1 MENKMDNLEITT
13 LNNNET
19 AEMLIRGIEMKIE
32 ELFSNAEN
40 AKKSGNG
47 RAWANYLPRP
57 KWLGYP
63 WLGGQIVQRPHW
75 SLWSH

>member
-1 MENKMDNLEITT
+1 MDNLEITT

-19 AEMLIRGIEMKIE
+19 AEMIVRGIEMKIE

-47 RAWANYLPRP
+47 RAWANYLLAAATWAD
-57 KWLGYP
+57 KLVQTEA
-63 WLGGQIVQRPHW
+63 QIRSQQIK
-75 SLWSH
+75 L

>member
-1 MENKMDNLEITT
+1 MDNLEITT

-19 AEMLIRGIEMKIE
+19 AEMIIRGIEMKIE

-47 RAWANYLPRP
+47 RAWAGYLLAAATWAD
-57 KWLGYP
+57 KLVQTEA
-63 WLGGQIVQRPHW
+63 QIRSQQIK
-75 SLWSH
+75 L

>member
-19 AEMLIRGIEMKIE
+19 AEMIVRGIEMKIE

-40 AKKSGNG
+40 AKKSGNE
-47 RAWANYLPRP
+47 RAWATYLLAAATWAD
-57 KWLGYP
+57 KLVQTEA
-63 WLGGQIVQRPHW
+63 QIRSQQIK
-75 SLWSH
+75 L